1 MKSASE
7 PFPTRHVAAID
18 PRPAEAAWLVEP
30 LWARGGVGIVG
41 GAPKACKTWLG
52 CELALAVASGRPALG
67 RFAVKQPGP
76 VLFYGAEDD
85 QPSLRARFDA
95 IARARGA
102 SLDDAQLF
110 LLDVAELRLD
120 RDDHVA
126 RLGGTI
132 ARLRPALVVLDP
144 FVRLARI
151 DENSAAEVSGV
162 LGSLRA
168 LQREHGTAV
177 LLAHHMRKSS
187 ASHLGYQLRGSGDFA
202 AWYDSALY
210 LSRRGDDLALHV
222 EHRAAP
228 APPPLRLR
236 LATGDSP
243 HLFVVDGGSAA
254 PEPGAGGGDPL
265 PAAVLERLQVA
276 SRPISTAELRDTLR
290 VRKQTLTDTL
300 VALERDRLIARH
312 EGGWVATKQA

>member
-1 MKSASE
+1 MPPASE

-18 PRPAEAAWLVEP
+18 PRPPEAAWLVEP

-41 GAPKACKTWLG
+41 GAPKCGKTWLG

-67 RFAVKQPGP
+67 RFAVKQTGP

-102 SLDDAQLF
+102 RLDEARLF

-126 RLGGTI
+126 RLGSTI
-132 ARLRPALVVLDP
+132 ARLQPALVVLDP

-168 LQREHGTAV
+168 IQREHGSAV
-177 LLAHHMRKSS
+177 LLAHHMRKSRS
-187 ASHLGYQLRGSGDFA
+187 GHLGYQLRGSGDFA

-210 LSRRGDDLALHV
+210 LGRRGDELTLHV

-236 LATGDSP
+236 LASGEQP
-243 HLFVVDGGSAA
+243 HLVVIDDGAAAPRRDGGD
-254 PEPGAGGGDPL
+254 GDPL
-265 PAAVLERLQVA
+265 RAAVLDRLQVA

-290 VRKQTLTDTL
+290 VRKQTLTEAL
-300 VALERDRLIARH
+300 AALEREHLIARDD
-312 EGGWVATKQA
+312 GGWIATQV